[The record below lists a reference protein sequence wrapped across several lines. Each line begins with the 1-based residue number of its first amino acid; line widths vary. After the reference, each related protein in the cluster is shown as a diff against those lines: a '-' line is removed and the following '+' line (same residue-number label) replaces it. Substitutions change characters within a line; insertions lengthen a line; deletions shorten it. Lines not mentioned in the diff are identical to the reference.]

1 MKTLTAEDILAMTE
15 KVGEVFKFVK
25 VGTPYNDQTEY
36 RFIKLQVYGPVHRD
50 MVSEEDNERALA
62 AGTIMLRPCSWRIS
76 DRYSGTLR
84 VGCTG
89 EHEVE
94 LQALLGRTPHSELV
108 MQRYEEEQAR
118 QQEERQRREDEQYA
132 RDREATD
139 AKHDPI
145 QRRKRG
151 MRLWGGE

>member
-1 MKTLTAEDILAMTE
+1 MKTLTAEDILAMTK

-25 VGTPYNDQTEY
+25 VGTPYNDRTEY
-36 RFIKLQVYGPVHRD
+36 RFIKLQVYGPVHAD

-84 VGCTG
+84 IGCTG
-89 EHEVE
+89 EHEAE

-108 MQRYEEEQAR
+108 MREYEAEQERLEA
-118 QQEERQRREDEQYA
+118 ERQRREDERFAQ
-132 RDREATD
+132 DRAATD
-139 AKHDPI
+139 AQHDPI
-145 QRRKRG
+145 QRR
-151 MRLWGGE
+151 MRILRDQ